1 MIFDFPT
8 MVEQPISA
16 KIRAVANL
24 CKYKYN
30 NIFLRDRKM
39 GLRKNASGI
48 IFF

>member
-1 MIFDFPT
+1 

-24 CKYKYN
+24 CKYKYK
-30 NIFLRDRKM
+30 NIFFGDRQMDLK
-39 GLRKNASGI
+39 KNASGI